1 MFPGVVLLVTSGGFC
16 KAVYKILGMYEPQ
29 SIKPREVFPCCQDI
43 DICYK
48 AFRFENHSLI
58 ALAFTCESKLH
69 NITLHTHHRV
79 HNWGLF
85 GGYKLNLKAF

>member
-1 MFPGVVLLVTSGGFC
+1 
-16 KAVYKILGMYEPQ
+16 MYEPQ

-58 ALAFTCESKLH
+58 ALAFTFESKLH
-69 NITLHTHHRV
+69 NITLHTPQSILQVVR
-79 HNWGLF
+79 NWGSF

>member
-1 MFPGVVLLVTSGGFC
+1 MSGGFC
-16 KAVYKILGMYEPQ
+16 KAFYKTLGMYVPE

-58 ALAFTCESKLH
+58 AFAFTFESKLH
-69 NITLHTHHRV
+69 NITLHIHTHQNILQV
-79 HNWGLF
+79 IHNWGWV
-85 GGYKLNLKAF
+85 GGYTHNLKAF